1 MSILPHIVQ
10 PTVLQFF
17 PLNAKELGTLNLE
30 SLSTYVRVTLC
41 WMAPKLSQW
50 ILYFLALLWAASP
63 FRCSM
68 RCQLKFPLQ
77 ESHSVTSS
85 IWLTDPL
92 PINNTEDKHFG
103 LVYLVKAV
111 SFARSLIKWVQKWP
125 LMLPICAF
133 STFLTN
139 KSQCWKISQSQNLL
153 RLRLLPFFSSELK
166 TPSNTC
172 ETVKLFEFCLMLVFC
187 QLIQKRA
194 NFSEIYSNLLIQKL
208 SNSKNIEIE
217 SNYI

>member
-1 MSILPHIVQ
+1 MQ

-30 SLSTYVRVTLC
+30 SVSTYVRVGWHPNWVSGSCIFWLCSGQPTLSE
-41 WMAPKLSQW
+41 WPHN
-50 ILYFLALLWAASP
+50 
-63 FRCSM
+63 RCSM
-68 RCQLKFPLQ
+68 RCQLNFPLQ

-92 PINNTEDKHFG
+92 QINNTGNNHFV

-111 SFARSLIKWVQKWP
+111 SFVRSPMKWVQKWP

-139 KSQCWKISQSQNLL
+139 KSQCWKYSNSQNLL
-153 RLRLLPFFSSELK
+153 RLRLLPFFSSELT
-166 TPSNTC
+166 TPSKTC
-172 ETVKLFEFCLMLVFC
+172 ETVK
-187 QLIQKRA
+187 
-194 NFSEIYSNLLIQKL
+194 
-208 SNSKNIEIE
+208 
-217 SNYI
+217 